1 MLERL
6 TRVLTG
12 RMLQEIPEGEQIA
25 MLSSRIG
32 ASAIQRAKT
41 STEERRLPQEMLQL
55 GEEKK
60 R

>member
-1 MLERL
+1 
-6 TRVLTG
+6 
-12 RMLQEIPEGEQIA
+12 
-25 MLSSRIG
+25 MLSLRIG